1 MATDVGRFFE
11 ELDGGVFAD
20 KLGAALHDAAKGA
33 VDWERAGKVTI
44 TLDIKRL
51 GNGSQ
56 VTISHKLVAAMP
68 TLRGKVTEEE
78 TTATP
83 MHVGK
88 NGVTF
93 FPEEQYPMFDHRGR
107 VPERSKDDQPE
118 AGQ

>member
-1 MATDVGRFFE
+1 MSTDVGRFFE

-20 KLGAALHDAAKGA
+20 KLGAALHDAAKGV
-33 VDWERAGKVTI
+33 VDYERAGKVTI

-51 GNGSQ
+51 GKGHQ

-68 TLRGKVTEEE
+68 TPRGKVTEEE
-78 TTATP
+78 TTETP

-93 FPEEQYPMFDHRGR
+93 FPEDQYPMFDHRGK
-107 VPERSKDDQPE
+107 VPARSKE
-118 AGQ
+118 GQQEPGQ